1 MPSIFPV
8 RVPGDKCARSRNCLL
23 SSDLLCS
30 ISFANYLSGDDMRK
44 AAGVLLNCLVSVALL
59 SGCAAI
65 DAASVPVAGQQK
77 ASLAAPEHV
86 MLPADGR
93 TIDLSIYRPVS
104 APLGAIFLSHGAGG
118 SPARLELPI
127 DRLRDAGFVVL
138 APLHGDALLIPED
151 RREDLRTALMTRI
164 GDLQAVSAYS
174 AQAFPDLPYGAVGHS
189 YGSLIGLIGGGALQM
204 FDARVPRIEAVA
216 SFSSPGII
224 PGLTE
229 PEGRLETVAV
239 PTLMITGTADTVEP
253 FALDPQSHATY
264 FERQPAGDRTLL
276 VINGASHDFV
286 YGEEAHYDEAMDL
299 LVTFLRAELLDDAAA
314 ATSLAS
320 AQTGSGI
327 TIRR

>member
-1 MPSIFPV
+1 M
-8 RVPGDKCARSRNCLL
+8 
-23 SSDLLCS
+23 
-30 ISFANYLSGDDMRK
+30 
-44 AAGVLLNCLVSVALL
+44 
-59 SGCAAI
+59 
-65 DAASVPVAGQQK
+65 DAASVPVVGTQK
-77 ASLAAPEHV
+77 AALAAPEHV

-93 TIDLSIYRPVS
+93 TIDMSIYRPVS

-118 SPARLELPI
+118 SPARLELLI

-138 APLHGDALLIPED
+138 APLHGDSLLIPED
-151 RREDLRTALMTRI
+151 RREDLRTAMMTRI

-189 YGSLIGLIGGGALQM
+189 YGSLIGLIGGGALQTM
-204 FDARVPRIEAVA
+204 FDARVPQIEAVA
-216 SFSSPGII
+216 SFSSPGVI

-264 FERQPAGDRTLL
+264 FERQPAGERTLL
-276 VINGASHDFV
+276 VVDGASHDFV
-286 YGEEAHYDEAMDL
+286 YGEEAHYDETLDL

-314 ATSLAS
+314 ATKLVG